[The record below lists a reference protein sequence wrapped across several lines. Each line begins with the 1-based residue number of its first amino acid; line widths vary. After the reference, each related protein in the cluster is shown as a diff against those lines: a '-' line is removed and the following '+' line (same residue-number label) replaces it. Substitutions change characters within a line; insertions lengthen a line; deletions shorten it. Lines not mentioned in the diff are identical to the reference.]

1 MQARFSTPSSLAA
14 HHRRLMA
21 SCAESGC
28 LQVGQMSGAKLSAL
42 TARTV
47 GESLCMSKSVEAYY
61 KGQIVSARDLPTGC
75 QQRCSLVVPTVRALR
90 HLTEPSAKSPQ
101 HQDQPSPRDAATA
114 DQRLMTRTLPP
125 RQAEATAGLATD
137 FGRRAIF
144 GPPQPRAGWLAAV
157 LSMYPRAPRISL
169 TATGLDMP
177 AVDHLSNNGALN
189 VLLDR
194 AISGLPSGLPP
205 DRPMVALFIN
215 FARLTSKA
223 LREYNA
229 ARAELLR
236 YVEPHDGLR
245 MSIYL
250 RALDHLENCVSA
262 THRAV
267 LNARALQANG
277 IC

>member
-1 MQARFSTPSSLAA
+1 
-14 HHRRLMA
+14 
-21 SCAESGC
+21 
-28 LQVGQMSGAKLSAL
+28 
-42 TARTV
+42 
-47 GESLCMSKSVEAYY
+47 
-61 KGQIVSARDLPTGC
+61 
-75 QQRCSLVVPTVRALR
+75 
-90 HLTEPSAKSPQ
+90 
-101 HQDQPSPRDAATA
+101 
-114 DQRLMTRTLPP
+114 
-125 RQAEATAGLATD
+125 
-137 FGRRAIF
+137 
-144 GPPQPRAGWLAAV
+144 
-157 LSMYPRAPRISL
+157 
-169 TATGLDMP
+169 
-177 AVDHLSNNGALN
+177 
-189 VLLDR
+189 
-194 AISGLPSGLPP
+194 
-205 DRPMVALFIN
+205 MVAQFIN

>member
-1 MQARFSTPSSLAA
+1 VRQM
-14 HHRRLMA
+14 
-21 SCAESGC
+21 SG
-28 LQVGQMSGAKLSAL
+28 SGAKLSG
-42 TARTV
+42 RTV
-47 GESLCMSKSVEAYY
+47 GESLCMSKSVAAYD
-61 KGQIVSARDLPTGC
+61 KGLIVSARDLPTRC
-75 QQRCSLVVPTVRALR
+75 RQQCSLVVPTVRALR

-245 MSIYL
+245 MSIYI